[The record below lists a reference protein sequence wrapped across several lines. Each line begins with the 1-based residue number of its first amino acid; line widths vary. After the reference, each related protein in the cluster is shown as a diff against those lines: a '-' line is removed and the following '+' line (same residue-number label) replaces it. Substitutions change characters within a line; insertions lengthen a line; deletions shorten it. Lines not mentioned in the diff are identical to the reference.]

1 MPIPIE
7 NVLAAFP
14 PSVKAGNVTLGP
26 LSIGGAI
33 RLAEIGVDA
42 RKTPVPK
49 DKLFAAAWIL
59 SDQVKVKD
67 QGEGWNHSSVHLH
80 LSPSPAFRSDQVKVK
95 DQGEGWNHST
105 VHLHLS
111 PSPAFRKFLS
121 KARCGLK
128 ELANAIEEVLNQAFL
143 TFIPPQQQQDAPISL
158 TPDGLGWPLE
168 LAGFLCAEYGWTF
181 EYALA
186 TPVCRAFALQAVSRV
201 QHGGKHGGPDYVER
215 TLDIVKN
222 AGN

>member
-1 MPIPIE
+1 MPLPIE

-67 QGEGWNHSSVHLH
+67 QGEGWNHS
-80 LSPSPAFRSDQVKVK
+80 
-95 DQGEGWNHST
+95 T

-111 PSPAFRKFLS
+111 TSPSFRKFLR

-128 ELANAIEEVLNQAFL
+128 ELANALEEVLNQAFV
-143 TFIPPQQQQDAPISL
+143 TFIPPQQPQDAPISL

-168 LAGFLCAEYGWTF
+168 LVGFLCAEYGWTF

-186 TPVCRAFALQAVSRV
+186 TPVCRAFALQAVSRI

-215 TLDIVKN
+215 TLDIVRN

>member
-1 MPIPIE
+1 MPLPIE

-33 RLAEIGVDA
+33 RLAKIGVDA
-42 RKTPVPK
+42 KKTPVPK
-49 DKLFAAAWIL
+49 DKLFAAAFVL
-59 SDQVKVKD
+59 S
-67 QGEGWNHSSVHLH
+67 GEPDLK
-80 LSPSPAFRSDQVKVK
+80 R
-95 DQGEGWNHST
+95 
-105 VHLHLS
+105 
-111 PSPAFRKFLS
+111 FLRRA
-121 KARCGLK
+121 KCGLK
-128 ELANAIEEVLNQAFL
+128 ELANALEEVLNQAFV
-143 TFIPPQQQQDAPISL
+143 TFIPPQQQQDAPIPL

-168 LAGFLCAEYGWTF
+168 LVGFLCAEYGWTF

-222 AGN
+222 SGK

>member
-1 MPIPIE
+1 MPLPIE

-33 RLAEIGVDA
+33 RLAQIGVDA

-67 QGEGWNHSSVHLH
+67 QGEGWNHS
-80 LSPSPAFRSDQVKVK
+80 
-95 DQGEGWNHST
+95 T

-111 PSPAFRKFLS
+111 PSPAFRKFLR

-128 ELANAIEEVLNQAFL
+128 ELANALEEVLNQAFV

-168 LAGFLCAEYGWTF
+168 LVGFLCAEYGWTF

>member
-1 MPIPIE
+1 MPLPIE

-14 PSVKAGNVTLGP
+14 PSVKAGNITLRP

-49 DKLFAAAWIL
+49 DKLFAAAFVL
-59 SDQVKVKD
+59 S
-67 QGEGWNHSSVHLH
+67 GEPDLKRF
-80 LSPSPAFRSDQVKVK
+80 LRRS
-95 DQGEGWNHST
+95 
-105 VHLHLS
+105 
-111 PSPAFRKFLS
+111 
-121 KARCGLK
+121 RCGLK
-128 ELANAIEEVLNQAFL
+128 ELANALEEVLNQAFT

-168 LAGFLCAEYGWTF
+168 LVGFLCAEYGWTF

-222 AGN
+222 SGN

>member
-1 MPIPIE
+1 MPLPIE

-14 PSVKAGNVTLGP
+14 PSVKAGNVTLRP

-42 RKTPVPK
+42 KKTPVPK
-49 DKLFAAAWIL
+49 DKLFAAAFVL
-59 SDQVKVKD
+59 S
-67 QGEGWNHSSVHLH
+67 GEPNLK
-80 LSPSPAFRSDQVKVK
+80 R
-95 DQGEGWNHST
+95 
-105 VHLHLS
+105 
-111 PSPAFRKFLS
+111 FLRRA
-121 KARCGLK
+121 KCGLK
-128 ELANAIEEVLNQAFL
+128 ELANALEEVLNQAFA
-143 TFIPPQQQQDAPISL
+143 TFIPPQQPKDAPVSF

-181 EYALA
+181 EYALE
-186 TPVCRAFALQAVSRV
+186 TPVCRAFALQAVSRI

-222 AGN
+222 STH

>member
-1 MPIPIE
+1 MPLPIE

-33 RLAEIGVDA
+33 RLAQIGVDA

-49 DKLFAAAWIL
+49 DKLFAAAFVL
-59 SDQVKVKD
+59 S
-67 QGEGWNHSSVHLH
+67 GEHDLKRF
-80 LSPSPAFRSDQVKVK
+80 LRRS
-95 DQGEGWNHST
+95 
-105 VHLHLS
+105 
-111 PSPAFRKFLS
+111 
-121 KARCGLK
+121 RCGLK
-128 ELANAIEEVLNQAFL
+128 ELANALEEVLNQAL
-143 TFIPPQQQQDAPISL
+143 ATFIPPQQPQDAPISL

-186 TPVCRAFALQAVSRV
+186 TPVCRAFALRAVSRV

>member
-1 MPIPIE
+1 MPLPIE

-14 PSVKAGNVTLGP
+14 PSVRAGNVTLRP

-42 RKTPVPK
+42 KKTPVPK

-59 SDQVKVKD
+59 S
-67 QGEGWNHSSVHLH
+67 
-80 LSPSPAFRSDQVKVK
+80 
-95 DQGEGWNHST
+95 ST
-105 VHLHLS
+105 VPSASS
-111 PSPAFRKFLS
+111 PTGADKDLRKFLRRV
-121 KARCGLK
+121 KCGLK
-128 ELANAIEEVLNQAFL
+128 ELANAVEEVLNQAFA
-143 TFIPPQQQQDAPISL
+143 TFIPPQQPKDAPVSF

-168 LAGFLCAEYGWTF
+168 LAGFLCAEYGWSF

-222 AGN
+222 STH

>member
-1 MPIPIE
+1 MPLPIE

-33 RLAEIGVDA
+33 RLAKIGVDA
-42 RKTPVPK
+42 KKTPVPK
-49 DKLFAAAWIL
+49 DKLFAAAFVL
-59 SDQVKVKD
+59 S
-67 QGEGWNHSSVHLH
+67 GEPDLK
-80 LSPSPAFRSDQVKVK
+80 R
-95 DQGEGWNHST
+95 
-105 VHLHLS
+105 
-111 PSPAFRKFLS
+111 FLRRA
-121 KARCGLK
+121 KCGLK
-128 ELANAIEEVLNQAFL
+128 ELANALEEVLNQAFVTL
-143 TFIPPQQQQDAPISL
+143 IPPQQPQDAPISL

-168 LAGFLCAEYGWTF
+168 LVGFLCAEYGWTF

-215 TLDIVKN
+215 TLDIVTN